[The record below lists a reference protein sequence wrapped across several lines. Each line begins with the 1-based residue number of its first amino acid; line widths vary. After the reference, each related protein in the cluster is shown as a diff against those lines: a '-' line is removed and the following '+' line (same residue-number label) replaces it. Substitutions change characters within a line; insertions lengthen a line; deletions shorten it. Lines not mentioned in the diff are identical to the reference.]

1 MVQAPVR
8 SAPARLARNW
18 PLVVFTPVLALALS
32 ACTAGPDY
40 HPASAGDLKVPG
52 RYNAAPAA
60 SPSGVD
66 IRTWWTSFDDPV
78 LDRLI
83 GAALT
88 ANNDIDA
95 ARARL
100 RAARSSVARARGAL
114 LPSIGATAGSNR
126 TLTIA
131 GDDGDSESYR
141 AGFDASWEADIFGG
155 NKRSVEAAR
164 ASAETAA
171 AELHSVQLSIAAELA
186 LNYIT
191 LRATQASLANAR
203 TNLGYQDE
211 TVEIA
216 GWRVQAG
223 LVSSLDL
230 EQSRVLRAQTAASI
244 PALET
249 SLEAAANHIAVLT
262 GEAPGAVAALLE
274 QAQPIP
280 LGPDAIQTGL
290 PAELLQRR
298 PDVVSA
304 ERRLAAETARIGVAT
319 AQLYP
324 ALRLSG
330 SLTTSSLTLGGL
342 GGSIL
347 GGLASAITAPIFQGG
362 QIRAQIEGQRATT
375 DAAFAN
381 YRQTVLIALEDVENA
396 LVALQNAR
404 LREDALGRAEGS
416 AQTSLLYA
424 RSQYRAGL
432 IDFQRLLESERSVLS
447 AQDARVNARAA
458 RATALVQLYKAL
470 GGGWS
475 PDDITPEMRP

>member
-1 MVQAPVR
+1 MALLP
-8 SAPARLARNW
+8 
-18 PLVVFTPVLALALS
+18 LALIVP
-32 ACTAGPDY
+32 ACTVGPDY
-40 HPASAGDLKVPG
+40 HPATPSELKVPG
-52 RYNAAPAA
+52 RYNAAPALATA
-60 SPSGVD
+60 SVD
-66 IRTWWTSFDDPV
+66 LQTWWASLNDPV
-78 LDRLI
+78 LTGLI
-83 GAALT
+83 ASSLK

-95 ARARL
+95 AQARL
-100 RAARSSVARARGAL
+100 RAARSSVRGARGAL
-114 LPSIGATAGSNR
+114 LPVVGATAGSNK
-126 TLTIA
+126 TLTIKGA
-131 GDDGDSESYR
+131 DSDSESYR

-155 NKRSVEAAR
+155 NKRTVEAAKATAQGAE
-164 ASAETAA
+164 AS
-171 AELHSVQLSIAAELA
+171 LHAVQLSIAAELA
-186 LNYIT
+186 LNYIDV
-191 LRATQASLANAR
+191 RSAQASITIAQ
-203 TNLGYQDE
+203 TNLGYQVD
-211 TVEIA
+211 TVQIA

-249 SLEAAANHIAVLT
+249 SLAAASNHIAVLT
-262 GEAPGAVAALLE
+262 GEAPGTVTALLGE
-274 QAQPIP
+274 AKPIP
-280 LGPDAIQTGL
+280 LGPDAIATGL

-298 PDVVSA
+298 PDVVVA
-304 ERRLAAETARIGVAT
+304 ERKLATETARIGVAT

-375 DAAFAN
+375 DAALAD

-396 LVALQNAR
+396 LVALQNAKS
-404 LREDALGRAEGS
+404 REDALIEAESS

-432 IDFQRLLESERSVLS
+432 TDFPSLLESERSLLS
-447 AQDARVNARAA
+447 TQDSRNNARAA
-458 RATALVQLYKAL
+458 RTTALIQLYKAL

-475 PDDITPEMRP
+475 ADNTTPDVRP